1 LSSKFSPP
9 KNIVVGGRS
18 IRIKVV
24 EDLHVEGVGKANGA
38 YCHDARLIQLDKDDG
53 VNNAFLLHEATHA
66 VLTTSGLS
74 EVLGLQLEEAIC
86 TAMEMLASSI
96 YFRAKK

>member
-1 LSSKFSPP
+1 M
-9 KNIVVGGRS
+9 

-24 EDLHVEGVGKANGA
+24 EDLHVDGVGKANGA
-38 YCHDARLIQLDKDDG
+38 YCHDDRLIQLDKDDG
-53 VNNAFLLHEATHA
+53 VHNAYLIHEATHA
-66 VLTTSGLS
+66 VLATSGLS
-74 EVLGLQLEEAIC
+74 EVLGLPLEEAVC